1 MRSYARALT
10 GSLINLELQEKAEL
24 LSSLGFTVVWL
35 PPPTESV
42 SPEGYMPKDL
52 YNLNSRYGT
61 IDELKVIVKRFH
73 EVGIQVLG
81 DVVLNHRCASFRNHN
96 GVWNIFG
103 GRLVCIY
110 ALVSPI
116 FINYKQM
123 FNCQSR
129 HMTRIIIC
137 EKLIEMEVECMIDN
151 ALHLAKTSN
160 PEL

>member
-81 DVVLNHRCASFRNHN
+81 DVVLNHRCASFRNQN

-103 GRLVCIY
+103 GRLV
-110 ALVSPI
+110 
-116 FINYKQM
+116 
-123 FNCQSR
+123 
-129 HMTRIIIC
+129 
-137 EKLIEMEVECMIDN
+137 
-151 ALHLAKTSN
+151 
-160 PEL
+160 